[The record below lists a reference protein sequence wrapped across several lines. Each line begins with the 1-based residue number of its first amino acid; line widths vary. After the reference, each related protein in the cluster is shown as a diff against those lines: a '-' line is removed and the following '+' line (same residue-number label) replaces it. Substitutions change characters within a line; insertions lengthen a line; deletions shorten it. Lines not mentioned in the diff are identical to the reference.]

1 MNIFAT
7 SDCPVR
13 SASYLDDK
21 RVVKMVLESA
31 QLLSTAMTLTGGTGP
46 YRVTHT
52 NHPCSLWAR
61 SSRVRYLW
69 LLDHFV
75 ALCDEYEA
83 RYNKLHACEKWTQVF
98 RDYAD
103 EITVGDGDLLA
114 FKNCTPYK
122 WAPVH
127 EAYRKTLQDK
137 WAKDT
142 RTPTRYGSP
151 L

>member
-7 SDCPVR
+7 SDCPVK
-13 SASYLDDK
+13 SARFLDDK
-21 RVVKMVLESA
+21 RVVKMALESA

-46 YRVTHT
+46 YRVTHQ

-103 EITVGDGDLLA
+103 EIVAGDGDLLD

-122 WAPVH
+122 NLPVH
-127 EAYRKTLQDK
+127 DAYRLVLADK
-137 WAKDT
+137 WTVDK
-142 RTPTRYGSP
+142 RTPTKYGRP